1 MTSNLNFNI
10 LVIDDS
16 TTNVVLLEAILKEK
30 GYTINTALSAK
41 EAYNV
46 LKNAKPNLILLDLLM
61 PRISGF
67 DFLEKIRRDKET
79 EDVPVIVITAV
90 NDDEYSQKALNLGAT
105 EVLQK
110 PVDIPVLI
118 GKVEKYAQT

>member
-1 MTSNLNFNI
+1 MTSNNDFSI

-41 EAYNV
+41 EAYSI
-46 LKNAKPNLILLDLLM
+46 LK
-61 PRISGF
+61 RG
-67 DFLEKIRRDKET
+67 DKST

-105 EVLQK
+105 EVLHK
-110 PVDIPVLI
+110 PVDIPMLI
-118 GKVEKYAQT
+118 GKVEQYAQA